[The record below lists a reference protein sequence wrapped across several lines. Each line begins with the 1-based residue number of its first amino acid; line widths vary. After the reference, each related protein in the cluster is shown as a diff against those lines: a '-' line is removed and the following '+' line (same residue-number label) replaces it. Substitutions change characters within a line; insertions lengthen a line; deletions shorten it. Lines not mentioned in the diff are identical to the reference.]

1 MSKNVILISMPVYNA
16 EATLEKAIQSILD
29 QKHSK
34 FILNI
39 VDDCSTDNSLAI
51 AQSFLSDPRVKVF
64 TNKINMGAYY
74 CRNYGLYVSRND
86 DWAFFTTHD
95 ADDISFPDR
104 YKMIVKKF
112 NSSDKVGAVQ
122 DTFERINI
130 LTGQTLSAKTTMAHA
145 VFLREAFEQVGYFD
159 NVRFGGDWEHWNRLK
174 SFYKTFDIDKDSVS
188 IKTILGESYIH
199 DKNLTVVIPETSS
212 KRHKYVKRASAK
224 MDRMRTPAHFY
235 FSFEPE
241 KGYTRRIL

>member
-16 EATLEKAIQSILD
+16 EATLANAIQSILD

-51 AQSFLSDPRVKVF
+51 AQSFLSDPRVRLFKNKV
-64 TNKINMGAYY
+64 NMGAYY

-95 ADDISFPDR
+95 ADDISFPER
-104 YKMIVKKF
+104 YKAIVRKF
-112 NSSDKVGAVQ
+112 SSSDKIGAIQ
-122 DTFERINI
+122 DTFERIDTV
-130 LTGQTLSAKTTMAHA
+130 TGRTLSAKTTMAHA
-145 VFLREAFEQVGYFD
+145 VFRKEAFTQIGYFD

-174 SFYKTFDIDKDSVS
+174 MFYHTFETGQKTISIDK
-188 IKTILGESYIH
+188 TLGESYIH
-199 DKNLTVVIPETSS
+199 DSNLTVLIPETSA
-212 KRHKYVKRASAK
+212 KRHKYVQRATKK
-224 MDRMRTPAHFY
+224 MSRMKSPAHFY
-235 FSFEPE
+235 FGFEPE

>member
-1 MSKNVILISMPVYNA
+1 MPVYNA
-16 EATLEKAIQSILD
+16 EDTLEKAIQSILN

-51 AQSFLSDPRVKVF
+51 AQSFLSDPRVNVF

-74 CRNYGLYVSRND
+74 CRNYGIYISRND
-86 DWAFFTTHD
+86 DWSFFTTHD

-104 YKMIVKKF
+104 YKKIVRKF
-112 NSSDKVGAVQ
+112 GSSPKICAVQ

-145 VFLREAFEQVGYFD
+145 VFNREAFEQVGYFD
-159 NVRFGGDWEHWNRLK
+159 NVRFGGDWEHWQRIKLFNN
-174 SFYKTFDIDKDSVS
+174 TFDTGKNSAS
-188 IKTILGESYIH
+188 IKEILGESYIH
-199 DKNLTVVIPETSS
+199 DKNLTVIIPETSS
-212 KRHKYVKRASAK
+212 RRHQYIKRATKK
-224 MDRMRTPAHFY
+224 MDRMRTRAHFY
-235 FSFEPE
+235 FNFEPE
-241 KGYTRRIL
+241 KGYTRRVL